1 MIYLSI
7 ILQAYRKLDDMAT
20 KQTETLRKLTKQVSG
35 LSTMKVE
42 EEDIKS
48 IIMFALLR
56 NRKELWFIS
65 LYLSESNL
73 KFLKLLSK
81 HITSCFSGFYFKLR
95 K

>member
-7 ILQAYRKLDDMAT
+7 ISQAYRKLDDMAT

-48 IIMFALLR
+48 IIMFPLLR

-73 KFLKLLSK
+73 MFLKLLSK
-81 HITSCFSGFYFKLR
+81 HITSCF
-95 K
+95 

>member
-73 KFLKLLSK
+73 MFLKLLSK
-81 HITSCFSGFYFKLR
+81 HITSCF
-95 K
+95 

>member
-7 ILQAYRKLDDMAT
+7 ISQAYRKLDDMAT

-48 IIMFALLR
+48 IIMFALLM

-73 KFLKLLSK
+73 MFLKLLSK
-81 HITSCFSGFYFKLR
+81 HMTSCF
-95 K
+95 

>member
-7 ILQAYRKLDDMAT
+7 ISQAYRKLDDMAT

-73 KFLKLLSK
+73 MFLKLLSK
-81 HITSCFSGFYFKLR
+81 HITSCF
-95 K
+95 